1 MPEASIEPRR
11 RSVVERFCEDSSF
24 WPLTM
29 FAEKLDRGFSTG
41 FSTFIIRCFL
51 GFFNRAIVS
60 LFYRLKIIC
69 FFVKFPLGTIVTVFL
84 VTYKWQVLWSSP
96 FTDMTKVLKE

>member
-1 MPEASIEPRR
+1 
-11 RSVVERFCEDSSF
+11 
-24 WPLTM
+24 M
-29 FAEKLDRGFSTG
+29 FAEKLNRGFSTG

-96 FTDMTKVLKE
+96 FTDMTKVLKEWEFIKQTLRFLFFLSLCNTYILN